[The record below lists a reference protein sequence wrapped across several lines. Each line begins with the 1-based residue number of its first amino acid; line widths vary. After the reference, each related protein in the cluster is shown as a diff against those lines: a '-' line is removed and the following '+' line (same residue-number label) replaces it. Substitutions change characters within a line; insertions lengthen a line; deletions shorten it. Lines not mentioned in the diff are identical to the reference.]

1 VGISPE
7 KNPFDV
13 PSFPVFLEE
22 FLHQP
27 AWSALEKRDVQ
38 LLFLP
43 DGQELNFENSLSA
56 RSLTR
61 WESLLN
67 AGFLVDILQNERLV
81 SHFHPI
87 WDLKAQTLFGHE
99 CLIRGQDSQGNL
111 VPPGRLFSTASET
124 DLTFNL
130 DRQARQT
137 ALKSAAV
144 FDASTKLFINFVP
157 TAIYDPVFCLEST
170 VSLARQ
176 LGIAPSRI
184 VFEVIETEEVEDWK
198 HLDEILLF
206 YRKAGFLIALDDV
219 GSGYSSL
226 NRLVQVR
233 PDIIKVDIAI
243 VRDIDRD
250 SIKQS
255 VFRALAQICQ
265 ESDIKLLA
273 EGIETPSEL
282 AYVRDEGADLA
293 QGFLWGPP
301 GPELAQ
307 RNIDDY
313 SRRIVP

>member
-1 VGISPE
+1 LS
-7 KNPFDV
+7 
-13 PSFPVFLEE
+13 
-22 FLHQP
+22 
-27 AWSALEKRDVQ
+27 
-38 LLFLP
+38 
-43 DGQELNFENSLSA
+43 FENSLSA
-56 RSLTR
+56 RSLAR
-61 WESLLN
+61 WEALLN

-87 WDLKAQTLFGHE
+87 WDLKSQTLFAHE
-99 CLIRGQDSQGNL
+99 CLIRGQDAQGNL
-111 VPPGRLFSTASET
+111 VSPGRLFSTAAQTEM
-124 DLTFNL
+124 TFNL

-137 ALKSAAV
+137 ALKTASTLE
-144 FDASTKLFINFVP
+144 ASTKLFINFVP

-170 VSLARQ
+170 VALARQ
-176 LGIAPSRI
+176 LGIAPAQI

-243 VRDIDRD
+243 VRGIDRD

-255 VFRALAQICQ
+255 VFRALMQICR
-265 ESDIKLLA
+265 ESGIKLLA

-301 GPELAQ
+301 VPELAL
-307 RNIDDY
+307 NSFGEH
-313 SRRIVP
+313 SRRVGP